1 MNTEK
6 LTFVIFGATGDLA
19 KKKLVPA
26 LYDLYI
32 NSLLP
37 ANFEVV
43 GFSRKDFSH
52 RDYQDFVLNILQNCK
67 QDLKLDIAEKFI
79 SNFFYVSGDLN
90 NSDSYDKLSKYLK
103 EKDETDDT
111 CSNKIFY
118 LAVPPNLY
126 ESTFSNLGSAKLVKG
141 CKGEN
146 NSWTRVLVEK
156 PFGHNQ
162 EQAKK
167 LDKML
172 GKLFD
177 ESQVFR
183 IDHYLAKEA
192 LQNIITFRFANAIFE
207 PLWSKEFIQKVE
219 IKLHETGDISGREN
233 FYDDIGALRDVG
245 QNHILQMIAL
255 VAMEDPRST
264 KSDLIRNTRRELIS
278 RIEPY
283 EKRAEDYAFRAQY
296 NGYQDIGEI
305 KDTETF
311 FRLKLNINNKR
322 WDGVP
327 FYVESGKALEKDLV
341 EIKVTF
347 KDKES
352 SICRDLENCSY
363 NNTLTFEIQ
372 PKQKISICFWVKNP
386 NFGFDVSQKDLEFM
400 FDSEKKTS
408 DAYERVLFDCLRGD
422 QTLFPST
429 EEVAIQWAL
438 ISRITNDWQK
448 IPLNKYE
455 KGINPEKIK

>member
-19 KKKLVPA
+19 KKKLIPA

-32 NSLLP
+32 KNLLP
-37 ANFEVV
+37 TKFEVV

-52 RDYQDFVLNILQNCK
+52 IDYHDFVLNILRENK
-67 QDLKLDIAEKFI
+67 QDLSLEVAEKFI
-79 SNFFYVSGDLN
+79 LNFSYISGDLN
-90 NSDSYDKLSKYLK
+90 NPDSYDKVSKYLK
-103 EKDETDDT
+103 EKDINDDT

-118 LAVPPNLY
+118 LAVPPDLY
-126 ESTFSNLGSAKLVKG
+126 ESTFSNLGSAKLVKS

-156 PFGHNQ
+156 PFGHDQ
-162 EQAKK
+162 KQAKK
-167 LDKML
+167 LDNML

-177 ESQVFR
+177 ESQIFR

-219 IKLHETGDISGREN
+219 IKLHEKNDVSGREN
-233 FYDDIGALRDVG
+233 FYDDVGALKDVG

-255 VAMEDPRST
+255 IAMEDPHST
-264 KSDLIRNTRRELIS
+264 KSDLIRDARRELINK
-278 RIEPY
+278 IEPY
-283 EKRAEDYAFRAQY
+283 EKRADEYAYRAQY
-296 NGYQDIGEI
+296 NNYQDVGEI

-322 WDGVP
+322 WNGVP
-327 FYVESGKALEKDLV
+327 FYVESGKALDKDLV

-347 KDKES
+347 KDRES

-372 PKQKISICFWVKNP
+372 PKHKISICFWVKNP
-386 NFGFDVSQKDLEFM
+386 NFGFDVSQKDLEFT
-400 FDSEKKTS
+400 FDTENKLNN
-408 DAYERVLFDCLRGD
+408 AYERVLFDCLRGD

-429 EEVAIQWAL
+429 EEVAIQWAI
-438 ISRITNDWQK
+438 ISRILNDWQK
-448 IPLNKYE
+448 IPLNKYN
-455 KGINPEKIK
+455 KGVSADQIK